1 MFVCV
6 WFFVFKG
13 KEKKTKQS
21 CFFFTHL
28 FMCSTFLTE
37 KLPPGLLFNFHT
49 MRYYRTFRASGI
61 VLDPFSGTYHVYDT
75 TSREASAEVP
85 GGEHPS
91 CSLAAVPT
99 RMNFAQKTHK
109 LTRAQASE
117 LETLLARGVR
127 QGQFNLQRRSWDAGR
142 STLLAAWPECC
153 LVIAQRGD
161 FIVAPADS
169 DQKELVAWFRQL
181 FESQS

>member
-1 MFVCV
+1 MY
-6 WFFVFKG
+6 G
-13 KEKKTKQS
+13 KRKRTKKKLL
-21 CFFFTHL
+21 FTHL

-49 MRYYRTFRASGI
+49 MRYFRTFRASGI

-91 CSLAAVPT
+91 CSLAAVQT
-99 RMNFAQKTHK
+99 RMNSAQKTHK
-109 LTRAQASE
+109 LTRAQMNE
-117 LETLLARGVR
+117 LETLLAGGVR

-153 LVIAQRGD
+153 LVVAQRGD
-161 FIVAPADS
+161 FMVTPADA

-181 FESQS
+181 FEAQS